1 MEVDPNGELEKT
13 PQGPNTP
20 FSRLFVTPNILYR
33 RVEGLDG
40 RLGVGLRPDSES
52 PGLPTGGRHRLFPVG
67 SGVRTFLAKK
77 IRSQTDPMAKYPRVR
92 P

>member
-52 PGLPTGGRHRLFPVG
+52 PGLPTVTPQGEGTAFSLWGAESAPF
-67 SGVRTFLAKK
+67 
-77 IRSQTDPMAKYPRVR
+77 
-92 P
+92 